1 MTSTTTAL
9 SVVAASNRAIL
20 DQIAADPKNHLAAQ
34 ILEDYEGAIN
44 PTAII
49 FERLVTLLTGVV
61 NYLAAYMPAIKANLD
76 HGTALPTVRPNPY
89 QAQYDAYDA
98 QYDAAMLNGEEPP
111 VPPEVT
117 PAMQRVLD
125 QSNARNLAAIQVL
138 DMHHYLLHTLLKCAK
153 VHQEAAFIDQPPNAD
168 GIILR
173 SIQGQTLHGAIASLR
188 LRVGGIYDT
197 DKTRMLADLA
207 RLKMPRGT
215 PFADWAALF
224 SSRVNDLEVLAKV
237 KLGGQG
243 RESEVFNLFE
253 QTLTVAYNGLL
264 LEFATTHHATN
275 MRTFQIFKNWAMP
288 RVAYIEDLDK
298 RAVSAAMAT
307 AAALTIEEEAATAT
321 ANNVAQATANG
332 IAIIKTLTEA
342 QLREAGLKL
351 TKIGDQKEK
360 TNYGGGRKPKP
371 TNAPAATGDKKQ
383 TPSQGGLNIHAMA
396 YCWTHGY
403 YATGHRALHKSA
415 DCKFPGTGHETTATG
430 KNTMGG
436 SGKVNN

>member
-1 MTSTTTAL
+1 MTSNTNAL
-9 SVVAASNRAIL
+9 TVVAASNRAIL

-34 ILEDYEGAIN
+34 ILEDYEGAVN

-49 FERLVTLLTGVV
+49 FEKLVTLITGVV
-61 NYLAAYMPAIKANLD
+61 NYLGAFMPAIKENLEN
-76 HGTALPTVRPNPY
+76 GTALPTVRPNPY
-89 QAQYDAYDA
+89 QAQNDAYDA
-98 QYDAAMLNGEEPP
+98 EYDAAILNGDDPP
-111 VPPEVT
+111 VPPDVT
-117 PAMQRVLD
+117 PAMTRVLD
-125 QSNARNLAAIQVL
+125 QANARNLAAIQVI
-138 DMHHYLLHTLLKCAK
+138 DMHNYLLHTLLKCAK
-153 VHQEAAFIDQPPNAD
+153 VHQEAAYINQPPNAD

-188 LRVGGIYDT
+188 LRVGGIYDM

-237 KLGGQG
+237 KLGGPG

-264 LEFATTHHATN
+264 LEFATTHHATH
-275 MRTFQIFKNWAMP
+275 MRTFQIFKDWAMP

-298 RAVSAAMAT
+298 RAANAAMAT
-307 AAALTIEEEAATAT
+307 ASPTIDEDAATAT
-321 ANNVAQATANG
+321 ANNAAQATANG
-332 IAIIKTLTEA
+332 IAIVKTLTEA
-342 QLREAGLKL
+342 QLRDAGLKL
-351 TKIGDQKEK
+351 TKIGDQKSGADK
-360 TNYGGGRKPKP
+360 PYSGGGRKPKA
-371 TNAPAATGDKKQ
+371 TTAPAASGDKKQ
-383 TPSQGGLNIHAMA
+383 TQGGLNIHGMT

-403 YATGHRALHKSA
+403 YTPGHRALHKSS
-415 DCKFPGTGHETTATG
+415 DCRFPGTGHETTATG

-436 SGKVNN
+436 NGKIN